1 MGVLNMLVFKKD
13 DLEIYTTNNLL
24 LVLKND
30 VIIKNISFKDSD
42 ILDDLILE
50 TREKLFARDVKVNN
64 I

>member
-1 MGVLNMLVFKKD
+1 MLVFKKD